1 MTAAAPFVRR
11 HVGLSETDLRAMLSR
26 IGVPSLETLIAE
38 SVPASIRLGR
48 ALDLPPAASEQ
59 EALSE
64 LFAMMVAEKA
74 MQQYRGTNFE
84 KPLLSAFRKV
94 TEGLTDTISFN
105 LDDFDSR
112 ISF

>member
-64 LFAMMVAEKA
+64 LFAMMARNTLAKSFI
-74 MQQYRGTNFE
+74 GHGGIITNC
-84 KPLLSAFRKV
+84 KGPR
-94 TEGLTDTISFN
+94 
-105 LDDFDSR
+105 
-112 ISF
+112 

>member
-64 LFAMMVAEKA
+64 LFAMMA
-74 MQQYRGTNFE
+74 YLTGHTIGLSCWDGWRRGRR
-84 KPLLSAFRKV
+84 P
-94 TEGLTDTISFN
+94 
-105 LDDFDSR
+105 
-112 ISF
+112 